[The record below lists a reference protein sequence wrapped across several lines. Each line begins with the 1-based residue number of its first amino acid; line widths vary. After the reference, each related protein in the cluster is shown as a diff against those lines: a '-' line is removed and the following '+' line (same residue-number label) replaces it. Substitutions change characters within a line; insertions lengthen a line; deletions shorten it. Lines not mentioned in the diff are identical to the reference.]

1 MSDFPHEHHSD
12 RAALRQQLTGYIAD
26 YCSIEPELVETDR
39 PLQEYGLT
47 SRDAVVLTGW
57 LEDLLGVAIKP
68 TMLWRY
74 PTISKLVAHLTG
86 TDSTPA
92 KRTPSRDPA
101 CGTTQLA
108 VVGLSCRLP
117 QGIDSAQALWAF
129 LRSGADAIGRVP
141 PDRWAAY
148 RAISPEYAALVDGV
162 TPYGGFLDDVTGF
175 DAAFFGISPTDAA
188 EMDPQQR
195 ILLEVAWEALEHAG
209 IPPAALAGDG
219 TGVFVGA
226 ASDDHG
232 RRLMEDLPGITGRSG
247 TGAALGVI
255 ANRLSYQL
263 DLRGPSLTVDTACSS
278 SLVALHLARQSLVMG
293 ECDTAI
299 VGGVNLLL
307 SPAVTLN
314 FDRAG
319 AMSPTGRCR
328 PFDAAADGY
337 VRAEG
342 CVVLVLKRLH
352 DALADGDRVM
362 AIIHASGVN
371 QDGRSN
377 GLMAPNPQ
385 AQAELLRSVYAS
397 AGICAS
403 DVDYVEA
410 HGTGTPLGD
419 PIEAGALSLVM
430 GGGRPASRPLLIG
443 SVKSNL
449 GHLEAA
455 AGLAGVAKVALSLHH
470 GSIPPTLHHA
480 CPNPAAELDTGG
492 LKVVDSLSAWP
503 SADAERFAG
512 VSSFGFGGTNA
523 HVVLGAATSA
533 RTATTALA

>member
-1 MSDFPHEHHSD
+1 MSDSSRGRPSD
-12 RAALRQQLTGYIAD
+12 PAALRQQLIEYVAEH
-26 YCSIEPELVETDR
+26 CSVEPERVDTSR

-47 SRDAVVLTGW
+47 SRDAVVLSGW
-57 LEDLLGVAIKP
+57 LEDCLDRVIQP
-68 TMLWRY
+68 TVLWRY
-74 PTISKLVAHLTG
+74 PSIAKLVAYLTG
-86 TDSTPA
+86 TGTSPVPPA
-92 KRTPSRDPA
+92 LPLEPA
-101 CGTTQLA
+101 SAGTTRLA
-108 VVGLSCRLP
+108 VVGLGCRLP
-117 QGIDSAQALWAF
+117 RGIDSAEVLWEF
-129 LRSGADAIGRVP
+129 LRSGGDAISRVP
-141 PDRWAAY
+141 QDRWAAY
-148 RAISPEYAALVDGV
+148 RAISPEYAAVVDGV
-162 TPYGGFLDDVTGF
+162 NPHGGFLEDVTAF
-175 DAAFFGISPTDAA
+175 DAAFFGISPSEAA

-195 ILLEVAWEALEHAG
+195 LLLEVAWEALEHAG
-209 IPPAALAGDG
+209 IAPAALAGNG

-226 ASDDHG
+226 AGDDYG
-232 RRLMEDLPGITGRSG
+232 RRLMEDLPGITERSG
-247 TGAALGVI
+247 TGAALSVI

-299 VGGVNLLL
+299 VAGVNLLL

-337 VRAEG
+337 VRSEG
-342 CVVLVLKRLH
+342 CIALVLKRLP
-352 DALADGDRVM
+352 DALRDGDRVLAM
-362 AIIHASGVN
+362 VYASGVN

-377 GLMAPNPQ
+377 GLMAPNPE
-385 AQAELLRSVYAS
+385 AQLALLRSVYAS
-397 AGICAS
+397 AGIAAA

-419 PIEAGALSLVM
+419 PIEAGALGLAL
-430 GGGRPASRPLLIG
+430 GRGRPASRPLLIG

-455 AGLAGVAKVALSLHH
+455 AGLAGVAKVVLALHN
-470 GSIPPTLHHA
+470 GMIPPTLHHIH
-480 CPNPAAELDTGG
+480 PNPAAELDTFG
-492 LKVVDSLSAWP
+492 LQVIDGLRAWP
-503 SADAERFAG
+503 STDRERLAG

-523 HVVLGAATSA
+523 HAVLASATEVI
-533 RTATTALA
+533 T

>member
-1 MSDFPHEHHSD
+1 M
-12 RAALRQQLTGYIAD
+12 RQQLID
-26 YCSIEPELVETDR
+26 YVAEHCSIEPEQVDTDR
-39 PLQEYGLT
+39 PLQEHGLT
-47 SRDAVVLTGW
+47 SRDAVVLSGW
-57 LEDLLGVAIKP
+57 LEDLLGRVIQP
-68 TMLWRY
+68 TLLWRY
-74 PTISKLVAHLTG
+74 PTIAKLVAHLTG
-86 TDSTPA
+86 TGSSPVPRALSREPA
-92 KRTPSRDPA
+92 SA
-101 CGTTQLA
+101 GTARLA
-108 VVGLSCRLP
+108 VVGLGCRLP
-117 QGIDSAQALWAF
+117 RGIDSAEALWAF
-129 LRSGADAIGRVP
+129 LRSGGDAIGRVP

-148 RAISPEYAALVDGV
+148 RAISPEYAAIVDGV
-162 TPYGGFLDDVTGF
+162 TPHGGFLEDVTAF
-175 DAAFFGISPTDAA
+175 DAAFFGISPTEAA

-195 ILLEVAWEALEHAG
+195 LLLEVAWEALEHAG
-209 IPPAALAGDG
+209 IPPAALAGNG

-232 RRLMEDLPGITGRSG
+232 RRLLEDLPGITGRSG
-247 TGAALGVI
+247 VGAALSVI

-342 CVVLVLKRLH
+342 CIALVLKRLP
-352 DALADGDRVM
+352 DALRDGDRVM
-362 AIIHASGVN
+362 AMVHASRVN

-377 GLMAPNPQ
+377 GLMAPNPE
-385 AQAELLRSVYAS
+385 AQVALLRSVYAS
-397 AGICAS
+397 AGIPAAE
-403 DVDYVEA
+403 VDYVEA

-419 PIEAGALSLVM
+419 PIEAGALGLVL
-430 GGGRPASRPLLIG
+430 GQGRPASRPLLIG
-443 SVKSNL
+443 SVKSNV

-455 AGLAGVAKVALSLHH
+455 AGLAGVAKVVLALHH
-470 GSIPPTLHHA
+470 GMIPLTLHHA
-480 CPNPAAELDTGG
+480 HPNPVAELDVLG
-492 LKVVDSLSAWP
+492 LKVVDGLCAWP
-503 SADAERFAG
+503 STDTERFAG

-533 RTATTALA
+533 TEAIT